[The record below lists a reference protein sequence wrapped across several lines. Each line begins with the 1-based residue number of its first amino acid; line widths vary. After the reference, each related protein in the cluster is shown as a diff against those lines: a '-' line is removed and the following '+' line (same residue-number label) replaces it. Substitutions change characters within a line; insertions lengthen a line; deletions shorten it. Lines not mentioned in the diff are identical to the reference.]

1 MQHHFTVKLIESVG
15 EREREIKREQFHVI
29 CWEASL
35 MCRRSVSSCLS
46 RAVSQPRITTLN
58 KHDYQLILQRSHKHE
73 QMTLITSAGQEDTAA
88 AVSQQHLSGFVM
100 LDWNNNL
107 LSLSPHPPPPPQ
119 RKLESRQSV
128 NKQWKMTITTATGGD
143 GNENVREAANNMRQ
157 AEDAKHSQLY
167 RC

>member
-107 LSLSPHPPPPPQ
+107 LSLSPPPSSTPEKVGIQ
-119 RKLESRQSV
+119 AKRKQTMK
-128 NKQWKMTITTATGGD
+128 NDNNNGD
-143 GNENVREAANNMRQ
+143 RRGWNVREAANNMRQ